1 MKTLTLCLTFAGLS
15 LLTACQST
23 TKSQS
28 TKSAEINQQTQYFAE
43 AKISLDKLKEDISQG
58 RIDKLGYYAPA
69 TFKQAV
75 SQFDEATEEYMDI
88 AKNGAS
94 ALNVFQSETEQYKQ
108 AKQEIIHHIALA
120 NQKLKFSYSIKETA
134 ETTLAESFAHR
145 DFLIAIGAPK
155 IYGKTYKKL
164 SKRVDDLVEYID
176 EGKVSKAQEKQPQLL
191 ADMHALEVL
200 TVRQTALGQLDKDIA
215 YIKKKRLAKYVPI
228 SHEQLITARNNAN
241 AILTATPRASDE
253 IITAVAQAEFEL
265 AHLYHTAKEV
275 NTLRK
280 IKTKDYEQYLLAKE
294 TQLHSISEAL
304 GIDDVRDMAIAK
316 QVETIA
322 MQAGT
327 IKDKL
332 TTANA
337 AVLALQSDNTQSS
350 ATTESLRAEFKNQ
363 LVDLNAKYDALVIE
377 NSTLNKQLQSKDI
390 ELVRLQAY
398 KEAVIEVEG
407 KHAAETQ
414 RKIAQEKAAAL
425 EAQAKQEAKAAA
437 EVNAPV
443 EPAAQPVA
451 QVSAPAEPATQPVAQ
466 VSAPAEPA
474 AQPAAQVSAPAEPA
488 AQPAAQVSAPAEPA
502 AQPAAQVNAPAAQV
516 SAPAEPA
523 AQPAAQVST
532 PAEPVAQPAD
542 QVSAPAEPAAQPA
555 AQVSAPAEPAAQP
568 AAPVGAPAEPANAL
582 SEQAKQAA
590 EVKAP
595 LEG

>member
-43 AKISLDKLKEDISQG
+43 AKISLDKLKGDISQG

-94 ALNVFQSETEQYKQ
+94 ALNVFQSDTEQYKQ

-253 IITAVAQAEFEL
+253 IKTAVAQAEFEL

-316 QVETIA
+316 QVEAIA

-350 ATTESLRAEFKNQ
+350 AATESLRAEFKNQ

-425 EAQAKQEAKAAA
+425 EAQAKQEAKAPA
-437 EVNAPV
+437 
-443 EPAAQPVA
+443 EPAAQPA
-451 QVSAPAEPATQPVAQ
+451 DQ

-502 AQPAAQVNAPAAQV
+502 AQPAAPV
-516 SAPAEPA
+516 S
-523 AQPAAQVST
+523 
-532 PAEPVAQPAD
+532 
-542 QVSAPAEPAAQPA
+542 
-555 AQVSAPAEPAAQP
+555 
-568 AAPVGAPAEPANAL
+568 APAEPANAL

-595 LEG
+595 LEQ

>member
-94 ALNVFQSETEQYKQ
+94 ALNVFQSDTEQYKQ
-108 AKQEIIHHIALA
+108 AKQEIINHIALA

-155 IYGKTYKKL
+155 TYGKTYNKL

-253 IITAVAQAEFEL
+253 IKTAVAQAEFEL

-294 TQLHSISEAL
+294 TQLHSVSEAL

-316 QVETIA
+316 QVEAIA

-350 ATTESLRAEFKNQ
+350 AATESLRAEFKNQ

-414 RKIAQEKAAAL
+414 RKIAQEKAVAR
-425 EAQAKQEAKAAA
+425 EAQAKQEAKAPA
-437 EVNAPV
+437 
-443 EPAAQPVA
+443 EPAAQPAAEVSAPAEPAAQPAA
-451 QVSAPAEPATQPVAQ
+451 QVSAPAEPAAQTAAQ

-502 AQPAAQVNAPAAQV
+502 AQPAAQV

-523 AQPAAQVST
+523 T
-532 PAEPVAQPAD
+532 
-542 QVSAPAEPAAQPA
+542 
-555 AQVSAPAEPAAQP
+555 QP
-568 AAPVGAPAEPANAL
+568 AAPVSAPAEPANAL

-595 LEG
+595 LEQ